1 MKEVNAEI
9 ITIGDEILIGQ
20 IIDTNSQWISSELDL
35 IGIKVN
41 RKTSIRDE
49 EKAILNELE
58 DAFKRSNLILMTGGL
73 GPTKDDIT
81 KKTIAKFFNVEL
93 QRNEDILSHVKSLF
107 EKRGRKM
114 NDFNL
119 GQADIP
125 SNCTPLMNYFGTAPG
140 MWFENEGKIL
150 VSMPGIPLEMKKLVK
165 NDVIPRLRKFFK
177 TPIIKHKT
185 IKTVGIGE
193 SDMMSLISDWE
204 HSLPEHIK
212 LAYLPRLGQVRL
224 RLSGIGNN
232 ESMLET
238 ELNNWSDKLN
248 NYIPKFI
255 FGYEND
261 EIEEIIGK
269 KLASAKLT
277 VATAESCTGGQVA
290 SKITSVSGSSA
301 YFIGSVIAYSNDI
314 KISELNVNFKDL
326 EEQGAVSEVVVK
338 QMAENIRLKF
348 NTDIGLSTSGI
359 AGPDGGTKEKPV
371 GTVWIA
377 LSDKK
382 GTIAKKLQIGLNREM
397 NIELSTL
404 SVLNLLRKRLMNW
417 I

>member
-49 EKAILNELE
+49 EKAILGELE
-58 DAFKRSNLILMTGGL
+58 DAFNRSNLILMTGGL

-81 KKTIAKFFNVEL
+81 KKTIAKFFDVEL
-93 QRNEDILSHVKSLF
+93 QRDENILSHVKSLF

-193 SDMMSLISDWE
+193 SDMMSLIYDWE
-204 HSLPEHIK
+204 NSLPEHIK

-224 RLSGIGNN
+224 RLSGIGND
-232 ESMLET
+232 ESILEA
-238 ELNNWSDKLN
+238 ELNNWVDKLN

-290 SKITSVSGSSA
+290 SKITSVSGSSV
-301 YFIGSVIAYSNDI
+301 YYKGSVIAYSNDI
-314 KISELNVNFKDL
+314 KIAELKVNSKDIQ
-326 EEQGAVSEVVVK
+326 ENGAVSEVVVK

-359 AGPDGGTKEKPV
+359 AGPDGGTEDKPV
-371 GTVWIA
+371 GTIWIA
-377 LSDKK
+377 LSDKS

-397 NIELSTL
+397 NIEMTTL

>member
-49 EKAILNELE
+49 EKAILGELE
-58 DAFKRSNLILMTGGL
+58 DAFNRSNLILMTGGL

-81 KKTIAKFFNVEL
+81 KKTIAKFFDVEL
-93 QRNEDILSHVKSLF
+93 HRDEDILSHVKSLF

-125 SNCTPLMNYFGTAPG
+125 SNCTPLMNYLGTAPG

-165 NDVIPRLRKFFK
+165 KEVIPRLRKFFK

-193 SDMMSLISDWE
+193 SDMMSLIYDWE
-204 HSLPEHIK
+204 NSLPEHIK

-224 RLSGIGNN
+224 RLSGIGND
-232 ESMLET
+232 ESILEA
-238 ELNNWSDKLN
+238 ELNNWADKLN

-301 YFIGSVIAYSNDI
+301 YYKGSVIAYSNDI
-314 KISELNVNFKDL
+314 KIAELKVNSKDIQ
-326 EEQGAVSEVVVK
+326 ENGAVSEVVVK

-359 AGPDGGTKEKPV
+359 AGPDGGTEDKPV
-371 GTVWIA
+371 GTIWIA
-377 LSDKK
+377 LSDKS

-397 NIELSTL
+397 NIEMTTL